1 MLGLNNSQILP
12 GRGGKN
18 GPRGFWKT
26 ENSDFDFVF
35 QIKSRNAE
43 TNIEANVLNKLNLS
57 FVLLFSN
64 QSHIFI

>member
-1 MLGLNNSQILP
+1 MLESNNSQILP

-26 ENSDFDFVF
+26 ENGDFDFVF

-43 TNIEANVLNKLNLS
+43 TNIEVNLLDKLNLS
-57 FVLLFSN
+57 FGFLFIN
-64 QSHIFI
+64 